1 MGRHS
6 FRRAFWLLLCASSS
20 TNALVLL
27 PTASGRSSRTSNKEH
42 NKIRREA
49 QTLPTAAQP
58 ATVAAT
64 AAAMMMMALVATPA
78 AAAAGDISRGQQL
91 FDANCAG
98 CHLGGANFVSPERTL
113 RQDALVKY
121 GIGVEPASILS
132 FVTKNS
138 PRHQNLVFFRAEGGK
153 LNPQQWE
160 DVTTYI
166 ADQAQGDKWP

>member
-1 MGRHS
+1 MHNEIQQEARTL
-6 FRRAFWLLLCASSS
+6 RAA
-20 TNALVLL
+20 V
-27 PTASGRSSRTSNKEH
+27 
-42 NKIRREA
+42 
-49 QTLPTAAQP
+49 QP
-58 ATVAAT
+58 AAVAAT
-64 AAAMMMMALVATPA
+64 AAAMIMMALVVIPSP
-78 AAAAGDISRGQQL
+78 AAAAGDIGLGQQL

-98 CHLGGANFVSPERTL
+98 CHMGGANFVSPERTL

-166 ADQAQGDKWP
+166 ADQAQGDKWPQ

>member
-1 MGRHS
+1 MGRPSS
-6 FRRAFWLLLCASSS
+6 FRRAFWLFLCAFSC

-27 PTASGRSSRTSNKEH
+27 PTDSGRSSLTSIKEH
-42 NKIRREA
+42 K
-49 QTLPTAAQP
+49 QTLPSTAQQA
-58 ATVAAT
+58 AVAAT

-78 AAAAGDISRGQQL
+78 AAAAGGDIGRGQQL

-98 CHLGGANFVSPERTL
+98 CHMGGANFVSSERTL

-160 DVTTYI
+160 DVTTYV